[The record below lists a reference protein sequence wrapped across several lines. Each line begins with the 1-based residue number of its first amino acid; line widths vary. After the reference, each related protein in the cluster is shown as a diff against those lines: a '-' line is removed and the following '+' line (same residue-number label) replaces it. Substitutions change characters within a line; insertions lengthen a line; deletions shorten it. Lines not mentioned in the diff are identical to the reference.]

1 MTTVPSHSFKITKV
15 VQETEDTRSY
25 TLQPSSTE
33 SIPYIAGQ
41 FLTFLFNI
49 NGRQLRRPYSIA
61 SAPSQDKEL
70 KILVKRIPNG
80 EVSRYIH
87 ETWQVGT
94 EVYSVAPAGKFT
106 LDATTSQKRDI
117 FLVAAGSGI
126 SPIIGIIK
134 EALYSQPQSHVKLFY
149 SNRNTAQTIF
159 LEELN
164 LLQKDF
170 PERLLI
176 EYLHSE
182 SKFLNK
188 ARLNRF
194 LLEELI
200 AKNLKYEISN
210 ALFYTCGPYDYM
222 QLCEIVARYVGFDK
236 ANIKKEIYTVPED
249 EGDDDAETVQSFSLE
264 DRSAKEVEIHKDG
277 KVFNIKV
284 AFPQSILDAAL
295 QENIELPYSCRAG
308 QCSSCATKCISGK
321 VLMSYNAV
329 LTDRDEQNGYIL
341 TCKGHPV
348 SNKVILSYD

>member
-1 MTTVPSHSFKITKV
+1 M
-15 VQETEDTRSY
+15 
-25 TLQPSSTE
+25 
-33 SIPYIAGQ
+33 
-41 FLTFLFNI
+41 
-49 NGRQLRRPYSIA
+49 
-61 SAPSQDKEL
+61 
-70 KILVKRIPNG
+70 
-80 EVSRYIH
+80 
-87 ETWQVGT
+87 
-94 EVYSVAPAGKFT
+94 
-106 LDATTSQKRDI
+106 
-117 FLVAAGSGI
+117 
-126 SPIIGIIK
+126 K
-134 EALYSQPQSHVKLFY
+134 EALYTQPKSHIKLFY

-164 LLQKDF
+164 ALQKEF

-200 AKNLKYEISN
+200 AKNLKYEKAN
-210 ALFYTCGPYDYM
+210 ALLYTCGPYDYM
-222 QLCEIVARYVGFDK
+222 QLCEIVARYIGFDK
-236 ANIKKEIYTVPED
+236 TNIKKEIYTVPED
-249 EGDDDAETVQSFSLE
+249 EGDDDAETVQSFSIA

-284 AFPQSILDAAL
+284 AYPQSILEAAL

-329 LTDRDEQNGYIL
+329 LTDRDEENGYIL
-341 TCKGHPV
+341 TCKGHPI
-348 SNKVILSYD
+348 SDKVVLSYE